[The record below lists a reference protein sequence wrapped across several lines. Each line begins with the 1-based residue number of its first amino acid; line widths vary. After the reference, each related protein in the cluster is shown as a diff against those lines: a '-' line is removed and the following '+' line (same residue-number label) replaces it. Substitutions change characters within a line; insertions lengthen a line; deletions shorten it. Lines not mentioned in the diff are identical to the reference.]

1 MNAGLLY
8 LCEQKGIYLQ
18 GLLYCPLQST
28 FMLALEKKNILFNEM
43 GEGLVCKVQVQFKR
57 RVTAQEL
64 IRWGAFKS
72 LETILKWHS

>member
-1 MNAGLLY
+1 
-8 LCEQKGIYLQ
+8 
-18 GLLYCPLQST
+18 
-28 FMLALEKKNILFNEM
+28 MLALEKNILFNEM

-72 LETILKWHS
+72 LETILK

>member
-1 MNAGLLY
+1 
-8 LCEQKGIYLQ
+8 
-18 GLLYCPLQST
+18 
-28 FMLALEKKNILFNEM
+28 MLALEKKNILFNEM

-72 LETILKWHS
+72 LETILK